1 MTKPIDFHFGCWT
14 VGDDKMDNRFI
25 DSQCLRLA
33 ASYYFI
39 DRRLLISLKAH
50 RSSGMGLS
58 WMTAIGF
65 LSFQQASPGA
75 EQ

>member
-1 MTKPIDFHFGCWT
+1 MTRWT
-14 VGDDKMDNRFI
+14 IGLLICGVSI
-25 DSQCLRLA
+25 A

-65 LSFQQASPGA
+65 LSSASFTGCSA
-75 EQ
+75 MRQWQSD